1 MPKNTPPKSR
11 RRKDSLER
19 KAEEGVARME
29 ALLTR
34 TRAEVARSKDIVKK
48 LDERKSSKE

>member
-1 MPKNTPPKSR
+1 MPKNTPTKSR
-11 RRKDSLER
+11 GKDSLER

-34 TRAEVARSKDIVKK
+34 TKAEVARSKSIVKRIS
-48 LDERKSSKE
+48 ERSKSK